1 MIIKRLSEATELLYG
16 IPQAEAWGYGMMT
29 ALRAVKSKWDINKY
43 GLSQLLGKYGW
54 GYNY

>member
-29 ALRAVKSKWDINKY
+29 ALRAVKSKWEH
-43 GLSQLLGKYGW
+43 S
-54 GYNY
+54 